1 MINEQSWYSEQR
13 QNLVLWTM
21 FIEVYGQD
29 ERKHGSKGWK
39 SKEDVFG
46 VVDAQIGRGY
56 GVWST
61 EYRERD
67 RHTKRDLTTPG
78 PTRAGT
84 RPLAVPSRYGTI
96 RPILTTTQ
104 EYYLLLFIH
113 HGPIAQLTLHW
124 PYPLFF
130 WFVFSF
136 SPLFVFL
143 QVEVA
148 PRWLNRVKA
157 SEPTF
162 FFFLPWT
169 RYLWRWYGSCYI
181 LLYIRAY
188 GLAVGTAAGT
198 AGS

>member
-1 MINEQSWYSEQR
+1 MGEQ
-13 QNLVLWTM
+13 
-21 FIEVYGQD
+21 
-29 ERKHGSKGWK
+29 
-39 SKEDVFG
+39 EDVFG
-46 VVDAQIGRGY
+46 VVDAQIGREY

-84 RPLAVPSRYGTI
+84 RPLAVPRYGTI
-96 RPILTTTQ
+96 RPTLTTTQ

-124 PYPLFF
+124 PCPLFF
-130 WFVFSF
+130 WGSSF
-136 SPLFVFL
+136 LLSIHLL

-162 FFFLPWT
+162 FFTFT
-169 RYLWRWYGSCYI
+169 RYLWRWYGLCYV
-181 LLYIRAY
+181 LLYIRVY
-188 GLAVGTAAGT
+188 GLAVGTAVGT
-198 AGS
+198 AVGPTGN